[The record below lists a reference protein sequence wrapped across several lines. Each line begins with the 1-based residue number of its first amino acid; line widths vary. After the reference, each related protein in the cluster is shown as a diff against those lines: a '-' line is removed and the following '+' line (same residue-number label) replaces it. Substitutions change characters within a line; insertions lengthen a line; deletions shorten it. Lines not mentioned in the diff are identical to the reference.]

1 MMRSVMDKSML
12 RALISRAGIIPM
24 EDLNIA
30 YTGDGWRIRTRD
42 ASNIALIEI
51 IVWKSSMQS
60 YECIPYD
67 EAKGEQPQCTSVS
80 FRRFIEAVNVLPEGE
95 NVTITDDG
103 EVMRF
108 DAGKVHTSVRIGGI
122 YTDVRINPLDI
133 DFTFPLNTGDV
144 ERLFT
149 ASMQVTDM
157 ITISCGP
164 SGLSLSVS
172 DDTLAGME
180 YTDPEI
186 TSETEM
192 TSRFQLD
199 YVVAALK
206 GLKGNVLVSM
216 DNDYPL
222 KIAAKDPFMT
232 VYYLA
237 PRVVEDGSDGE

>member
-1 MMRSVMDKSML
+1 MMRAVMDKSML
-12 RALISRAGIIPM
+12 RTLISRAGIIPM

-30 YTGDGWRIRTRD
+30 YTADGWRIRARD

-51 IVWKSSMQS
+51 IVWRNSMHS
-60 YECIPYD
+60 YECRPYD
-67 EAKGEQPQCTSVS
+67 ESREERPQCTSVS
-80 FRRFIEAVNVLPEGE
+80 FRRFIEAVNVLPEDE
-95 NVTITDDG
+95 VVTITDD
-103 EVMRF
+103 ESVMRF

-122 YTDVRINPLDI
+122 YTDVKIKPISI
-133 DFTFPLNTGDV
+133 DFTFPLNTVDV

-157 ITISCGP
+157 ITFSCGP

-186 TSETEM
+186 TSEKEM
-192 TSRFQLD
+192 SSHFQLD

-216 DNDYPL
+216 DDDYPL

-232 VYYLA
+232 VYHLA
-237 PRVVEDGSDGE
+237 PRVVDEGSDGE